1 MRHFFLLVLLFF
13 SLSSCIE
20 ILDDISFNADGSG
33 DFKYTINLS
42 SSKLKINSI
51 LALDSLDGKK
61 VPSISEIKSKIGD
74 LIGVLNCQEGIT
86 DVVVAEDYDNFIFKI
101 ALHFDNIEF
110 FLLAMRA
117 TIESTGNIGVNDQ
130 FSYDWISWDGEVLV
144 REVPDLNT
152 FNFRMV
158 QNEDQQLMKSGM
170 YTSISRFNLPVEK
183 MSNPTAVLSKN
194 KRAVMLRNSLFDVF
208 GNPAIMEN
216 IISVLP
222 TEN

>member
-1 MRHFFLLVLLFF
+1 MRHFFLLGLLIF
-13 SLSSCIE
+13 SLNSCIE
-20 ILDDISFNADGSG
+20 ILDDISFNTDGSG

-61 VPSISEIKSKIGD
+61 VPSKFEIENKIGE
-74 LIGVLNCQEGIT
+74 LIKILNCQEGIS
-86 DVVVAEDYDNFIFKI
+86 DVIISEDYEHYIFKI
-101 ALHFDNIEF
+101 MLHFENVADGASF
-110 FLLAMRA
+110 
-117 TIESTGNIGVNDQ
+117 
-130 FSYDWISWDGEVLV
+130 DWISWDGRVLV

-152 FNFRMV
+152 FKFGMI
-158 QNEDQQLMKSGM
+158 QQDDQQLMKSGM
-170 YTSISRFNLPVEK
+170 YTSISRFNNPVENIN
-183 MSNPTAVLSKN
+183 NPAAVLSKN

-216 IISVLP
+216 TISVLP

>member
-1 MRHFFLLVLLFF
+1 MRHFFLLGLLIF
-13 SLSSCIE
+13 SLNSCIE
-20 ILDDISFNADGSG
+20 ILDDISFNTDGSG

-61 VPSISEIKSKIGD
+61 VPSKFEIENKIGE
-74 LIGVLNCQEGIT
+74 LIKILNCQEGIR
-86 DVVVAEDYDNFIFKI
+86 DVIISEDYEHYIFKI
-101 ALHFDNIEF
+101 MLHFENVDF
-110 FLLAMRA
+110 FLTAMQA
-117 TIESTGNIGVNDQ
+117 TIESTGDVADGAS
-130 FSYDWISWDGEVLV
+130 FDWISWDGRVLV

-152 FNFRMV
+152 FKFGMI
-158 QNEDQQLMKSGM
+158 QQDDQQLMKSGM
-170 YTSISRFNLPVEK
+170 YTSISRFNNPVENIN
-183 MSNPTAVLSKN
+183 NPAAVLSKN

-216 IISVLP
+216 TISVLP